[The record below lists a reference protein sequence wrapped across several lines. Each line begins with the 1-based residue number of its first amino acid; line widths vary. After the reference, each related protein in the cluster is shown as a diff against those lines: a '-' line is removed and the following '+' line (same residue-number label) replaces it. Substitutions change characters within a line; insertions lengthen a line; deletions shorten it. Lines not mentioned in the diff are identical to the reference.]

1 LHSGAIVLRER
12 PRRRALARLCSY
24 ARLEDAIGRAIIGGR
39 RIGIARLQCG
49 LDAKKQRCRVQML
62 KATGDPSGNSVR
74 SGTCLTAMASI
85 CGILAGS
92 VMVDA
97 EAAQASLKVAAG
109 AASSDNPYAALAKL
123 PDWSGLWEPLL
134 FTTGAKTAPPAPPK
148 LTPAYAKQYAAYQEK
163 NRTTPGLNFVSNV
176 ANCVPSGLPGSMLQ
190 PYPIEFLFTP
200 GRVTINIETYS
211 VVRRV
216 YTDGRSLPTDPDP
229 SYQGTSVGSWEG
241 NTLVIRT
248 IGILPE
254 TVPIMGIIG
263 HSSKMRVTERVH
275 LSPEDLLQITTTVE
289 DPSVFTEPY
298 TFTTQYRRHRDWT
311 MMEYVCAQNNHDSV
325 DEHGNPGFSLQSDG
339 GRK

>member
-1 LHSGAIVLRER
+1 MFAFSYDCSA
-12 PRRRALARLCSY
+12 RAS
-24 ARLEDAIGRAIIGGR
+24 
-39 RIGIARLQCG
+39 
-49 LDAKKQRCRVQML
+49 
-62 KATGDPSGNSVR
+62 
-74 SGTCLTAMASI
+74 
-85 CGILAGS
+85 
-92 VMVDA
+92 
-97 EAAQASLKVAAG
+97 
-109 AASSDNPYAALAKL
+109 
-123 PDWSGLWEPLL
+123 
-134 FTTGAKTAPPAPPK
+134 APPRSRA
-148 LTPAYAKQYAAYQEK
+148 
-163 NRTTPGLNFVSNV
+163 TPGLNFVSNV

-325 DEHGNPGFSLQSDG
+325 DEHGNPGFSLQIDG

>member
-1 LHSGAIVLRER
+1 MPLFCASV
-12 PRRRALARLCSY
+12 RADALSRDYAFARD
-24 ARLEDAIGRAIIGGR
+24 LEDALGTTIIGGCG
-39 RIGIARLQCG
+39 IGIAHLRCG

-62 KATGDPSGNSVR
+62 KSTDDPSVNSVR
-74 SGTCLTAMASI
+74 SVTCLTAMAAI

-92 VMVDA
+92 MLADA
-97 EAAQASLKVAAG
+97 EAAQAGPKVAAVG
-109 AASSDNPYAALAKL
+109 AASGENPYAALAML

-148 LTPAYAKQYAAYQEK
+148 LTAAYAKQYAAYQEK

-176 ANCVPSGLPGSMLQ
+176 ANCVPAGLPGSMLQ

-216 YTDGRSLPTDPDP
+216 YTDGRSLPQEPDP
-229 SYQGTSVGSWEG
+229 SYQGTSVGSWDG
-241 NTLVIRT
+241 DTLVIRT

-254 TVPIMGIIG
+254 TVPITGVIG
-263 HSSKMRVTERVH
+263 HSAQMRVTERVH
-275 LSPEDLLQITTTVE
+275 LSPGDVLQITTTVE

-298 TFTTQYRRHRDWT
+298 TFTTRYRRHRDWT

-325 DEHGNPGFSLQSDG
+325 DEHGNPGFSLKSDG
-339 GRK
+339 GGK